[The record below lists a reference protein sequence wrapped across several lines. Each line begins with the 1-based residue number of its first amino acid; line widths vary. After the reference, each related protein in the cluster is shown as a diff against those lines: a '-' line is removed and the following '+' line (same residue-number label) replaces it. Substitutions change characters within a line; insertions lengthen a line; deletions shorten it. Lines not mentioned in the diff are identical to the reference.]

1 MFRKILRVLFYVF
14 AALLLLLI
22 LLFRL
27 EMFTMRTEDRA
38 FIEDLESHGQSLI
51 RIQDQ
56 AVGER
61 NIHTISVGDPSLP
74 TIFFVHGSPGS
85 SNNFQVY
92 LADTSLSQ
100 KAHLVAADRPGFGYS
115 DYGKTERSVEQ
126 QAALLA
132 EVLKTSTQ
140 EPAILV
146 GHSYGGP
153 VIARMAMDH
162 PSLVKALVIVAGSI
176 SPDLEPREWWRP
188 VVDFPLIRWILPASL
203 RVSNQEI
210 HALYDELERM
220 MPLWK
225 TIQCPVIVFQGE
237 SDSLV
242 PAGNADFAALM
253 VPDSLVTI
261 KMVEL
266 GDHFIVWSR
275 KDEVVKILETQLAQ

>member
-1 MFRKILRVLFYVF
+1 
-14 AALLLLLI
+14 
-22 LLFRL
+22 
-27 EMFTMRTEDRA
+27 MRMEDRA
-38 FIEDLESHGQSLI
+38 FIENLESYGQSLI
-51 RIQDQ
+51 RIQDHT
-56 AVGER
+56 VGDR
-61 NIHTISVGDPSLP
+61 NIHSIAVGDPSLP

-85 SNNFQVY
+85 AENFQVY
-92 LADTSLSQ
+92 LADTSLAKQ
-100 KAHLVAADRPGFGYS
+100 AQLVAIDRPGFGFS
-115 DYGKTERSVEQ
+115 DYGTVERSVEE

-132 EVLKTSTQ
+132 EALKAATQ
-140 EPAILV
+140 KPAILV

-153 VIARMAMDH
+153 VIARMAMDY
-162 PSLVKALVIVAGSI
+162 PELVKSLVIIAGSI
-176 SPDLEPREWWRP
+176 SPELEPREWWRP
-188 VVDFPLIRWILPASL
+188 VVDFPLVRWILPASL

-275 KDEVVKILETQLAQ
+275 KNEVVKILETQLAQ